1 MTKVKKKMIVNFNTK
16 INAELNDIT
25 ATLLLSFFV
34 GWKQTT
40 QFWKQEDIANKLG
53 LERKT
58 IARKLKELKE
68 SQYIDFSAVGR
79 NTAKRTKIELLEKAK
94 KFIKSPQP
102 PTTSLQNDVAKPIEK
117 SQQSERMKII
127 QERANKCVTTAEL
140 YRLKMDVREG
150 RL

>member
-1 MTKVKKKMIVNFNTK
+1 MIVNFNTK

-79 NTAKRTKIELLEKAK
+79 NTAKRTK

>member
-1 MTKVKKKMIVNFNTK
+1 MIVNFNTK

-68 SQYIDFSAVGR
+68 NQYIDFSAVGR
-79 NTAKRTKIELLEKAK
+79 NTAKKTKIELLEKAK

-102 PTTSLQNDVAKPIEK
+102 PTTSLQNDVAKPNA
-117 SQQSERMKII
+117 SQQSERIKRIK
-127 QERANKCVTTAEL
+127 ERANKCVTTAEL

-150 RL
+150 RI

>member
-1 MTKVKKKMIVNFNTK
+1 MIVNFNTK

-102 PTTSLQNDVAKPIEK
+102 PTTTSLHNDVEKPIEK
-117 SQQSERMKII
+117 SQQSERIKRIK
-127 QERANKCVTTAEL
+127 ERANKCVTTAQL

-150 RL
+150 RI